1 MFIRH
6 ITKKTP
12 LVQYSHEIRLVNG
25 RGSPEEDNYSGR
37 VEVRRNGGPWG
48 TVCDDDFDNEDALV
62 ICRGFGFD
70 NGEPR
75 TRAYFGQGVG
85 PILMDDLNC
94 TGHERSIF
102 ECPHDEWG
110 RSDCRHD
117 EDAGVICTVSPF

>member
-1 MFIRH
+1 M
-6 ITKKTP
+6 
-12 LVQYSHEIRLVNG
+12 NG
-25 RGSPEEDNYSGR
+25 RGSPEEDSYSGR

-62 ICRGFGFD
+62 ICRAFGFD

-75 TRAYFGQGVG
+75 THAYFGQGVG
-85 PILMDDLNC
+85 PIHWDNLNC

-102 ECPHDEWG
+102 ECPHDGWG
-110 RSDCRHD
+110 NHDCRHV